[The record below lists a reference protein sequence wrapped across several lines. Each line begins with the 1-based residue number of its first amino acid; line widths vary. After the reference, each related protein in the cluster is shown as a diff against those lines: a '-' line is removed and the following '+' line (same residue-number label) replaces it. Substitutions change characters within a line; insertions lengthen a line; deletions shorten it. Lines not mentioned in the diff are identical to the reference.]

1 MASAFLSR
9 ARNVL
14 LWVESW
20 QAGEARADRFRR
32 SVMSRCDGFVVPGLR
47 AERNALSQAARPTL
61 RLPNFIE
68 EATFGKQTALLKT
81 DRQRIRRSLG
91 FGEETVFAW
100 PARLNPVKA
109 VKPFLEAVRDVPGDY
124 AIAIAGDGPL
134 REDIARLVGVMPHVR
149 LLGHLWP
156 QELVRLY
163 AAADVLLLPSLF
175 EPYGF
180 VTVEGLWAG
189 LPLLLS
195 DSVGALPEVMVE
207 GENGWV
213 VDAADAEQ
221 VRATFVEVLETE
233 PAALAAMGKK
243 SLAVAEERFSSHECA
258 ESFVDD
264 LLRVFPS

>member
-1 MASAFLSR
+1 
-9 ARNVL
+9 
-14 LWVESW
+14 
-20 QAGEARADRFRR
+20 
-32 SVMSRCDGFVVPGLR
+32 
-47 AERNALSQAARPTL
+47 
-61 RLPNFIE
+61 
-68 EATFGKQTALLKT
+68 
-81 DRQRIRRSLG
+81 
-91 FGEETVFAW
+91 
-100 PARLNPVKA
+100 
-109 VKPFLEAVRDVPGDY
+109 VRDVPGDY

-134 REDIARLVGVMPHVR
+134 REDIERLVGVMPHVR

-195 DSVGALPEVMVE
+195 DRVGALPEVMVE

-233 PAALAAMGKK
+233 PAALASMGKK
-243 SLAVAEERFSSHECA
+243 SLAVAEERFSSRECA
-258 ESFVDD
+258 EAFVDD
-264 LLRVFPS
+264 LLRVFP